1 MEDYVM
7 TVAGPIAPEQLGVTL
22 THEHLVVDTRCWQVP
37 PRTERQRERANSKL
51 TIEMLGDV
59 RRDALV
65 YSDNLHV
72 DDPETLLGELEGYRA
87 LGGGSLVDLSVKG
100 LEPDFAVMRDLAA
113 RSGLNV
119 IAGCGYYVEPSHP
132 EQLGELTEGQ
142 LYDELLE
149 EIETGLGDSGVRPG
163 VIGEIGTGQPVHPD
177 EWKVLG
183 AACEAQ
189 KASGLPLFVHV
200 YPDSR
205 GRTAPEVTDF
215 IIGRGVD
222 PARVNI
228 CHMDGYMDV
237 DYMTDVLERGV
248 IIAFDGFGLECYY
261 DSIDGFRTHDSVRE
275 RCLLE
280 LLDRGYLTQLLISQD
295 VCMKLQLQAYGGYGF
310 DHILRNIVPSL
321 ERHGVDAQMI
331 DQLMVETPK
340 RLLTIRG

>member
-1 MEDYVM
+1 MDEHVM
-7 TVAGPIAPEQLGVTL
+7 TVAGPIAPDRLGVTL
-22 THEHLVVDTRCWQVP
+22 THEHLIVDTRCWQVP
-37 PRTERQRERANSKL
+37 PRTERQREHADSKL
-51 TIEMLGDV
+51 AIEFLGDV

-72 DDPETLLGELEGYRA
+72 DEPETLLRELEGFRA
-87 LGGGSLVDLSVKG
+87 LGGGSIVDLSVRG
-100 LEPDFAVMRDLAA
+100 LGPDFAVMRDLAE

-119 IAGCGYYVEPSHP
+119 IAGCGYYVQPSHP
-132 EQLGELTEGQ
+132 NEMGERSETE
-142 LYDELLE
+142 LYEELMR
-149 EIETGLGDSGVRPG
+149 EIEDGLDASGVRPG
-163 VIGEIGTGQPVHPD
+163 VIGEIGTGQPVHAD

-189 KASGLPLFVHV
+189 KSSGLALFVHV

-215 IIGRGVD
+215 ILARGVD
-222 PARVNI
+222 PTRVNV

-237 DYMTDVLERGV
+237 DYMVDVLRRGV

-261 DSIDGFRTHDSVRE
+261 DSIDGYRCHDSERE

-280 LLDRGYLTQLLISQD
+280 LLDRGYEDRLLISQD
-295 VCMKLQLQAYGGYGF
+295 VCMKLQLQSYGGYGF

-321 ERHGVDAQMI
+321 ERHGVGPETI
-331 DQLMVETPK
+331 RRLMVETPR
-340 RLLTIRG
+340 RLLTIAG

>member
-1 MEDYVM
+1 MNDHVM
-7 TVAGPIAPEQLGVTL
+7 TVAGPIAPAQLGVTL

-37 PRTERQRERANSKL
+37 PRTERQRERANDRL
-51 TIEMLGDV
+51 TIDMLGDV

-72 DDPETLLGELEGYRA
+72 DEPEKLLSELESFRE
-87 LGGGSLVDLSVKG
+87 LGGASLVDLSVKG
-100 LEPDFAVMRDLAA
+100 LEPDYAVMQDLAR

-119 IAGCGYYVEPSHP
+119 IAGSGYYVQPSHP
-132 EQLGELTEGQ
+132 ERIAEQTEGQ
-142 LYDELLE
+142 LFDELML
-149 EIETGLGDSGVRPG
+149 EIENGLAGTAVRPG

-205 GRTAPEVTDF
+205 GRTAPEVSDF
-215 IIGRGVD
+215 IVGRGVD

-237 DYMTDVLERGV
+237 DYMTEVLRRGV

-261 DSIDGFRTHDSVRE
+261 DSLDGFRCHDSVRE
-275 RCLLE
+275 QCLLE
-280 LLDRGYLTQLLISQD
+280 LLEGGYLEQLLISQD
-295 VCMKLQLQAYGGYGF
+295 VCMKLQLKAYGGYGF

-321 ERHGVDAQMI
+321 ERHGVGAEEI
-331 DQLMVETPK
+331 HQLMVETPQ